1 MSVLDDSDV
10 VLARAEESF
19 PVTYEWLEKNGFE
32 NKYGEVFTY
41 RTYVRKIR
49 SYKCYKIELKEVPY
63 HEPGSFSET
72 SWIMDICYSEF
83 DKSVCLAVTRKTVI
97 EALNKFE
104 HVAVR

>member
-41 RTYVRKIR
+41 RTYVKKIR
-49 SYKCYKIELKEVPY
+49 SSKCCKIELKECPCCD
-63 HEPGSFSET
+63 HEAISKT
-72 SWIMDICYSEF
+72 WIMDICYSEF
-83 DKSVCLAVTRKTVI
+83 DKSVCLVVTLKTVLDV
-97 EALNKFE
+97 LNKFGY
-104 HVAVR
+104 VGIG